1 MLCTFLKVNIN
12 TVISP
17 HNPPICDECQTKLAK
32 FSVETI
38 CERGYHDDANDTLKP
53 ILKVRIRSFKLGFIL
68 L

>member
-38 CERGYHDDANDTLKP
+38 CERGYQDDANDTLKP
-53 ILKVRIRSFKLGFIL
+53 I
-68 L
+68 